1 MKLPCKHYKDYDEL
15 KNDTSAVPI
24 KKSILNRSGVVS
36 SDTTKDYSSIQRY
49 LNSARSKEPPVSK
62 RRKID
67 ISSNMEVLSNP
78 ELEQNQSE
86 NDKESIFTQNLV
98 FQNKTPLKQRLND
111 SLPHEINQP
120 LMQESVISPLSTNT
134 KFNPMLK

>member
-1 MKLPCKHYKDYDEL
+1 
-15 KNDTSAVPI
+15 
-24 KKSILNRSGVVS
+24 
-36 SDTTKDYSSIQRY
+36 
-49 LNSARSKEPPVSK
+49 
-62 RRKID
+62 
-67 ISSNMEVLSNP
+67 MEVLSNP

-120 LMQESVISPLSTNT
+120 LMQESFISPLSTNT